1 MIPNNQAQ
9 QQFTNP
15 MGMMMKVDPNLSM
28 FSNDYTLYVGNLN
41 KLISDLDLYKFFIP
55 YGKVLSCR
63 IMKDTYSGESRGFA
77 FVTYSNRSSAEAAKK
92 ALNNTKL
99 HGHEMRIMFKTK
111 LNDLNPK
118 ANVFIKNINES
129 AKSKELYD
137 LCEDFGKL
145 FSFSLKT
152 DKDGKSLGYA
162 YAQFLDEDA
171 ANKAVKELNN
181 KKVHGQELQVE
192 IFQSAQER
200 PRVQTNLY
208 MKNFP
213 LKWTKER
220 IEEFITKELSKNGTI
235 TSSDVKQLKTEDNVE
250 RYYAYVNYETDAQA
264 KKVIDKYND
273 KALDDHTDKEE
284 KFYVTYLMPK
294 KFRQEKL
301 KQKFLTEKNLTNLYI
316 RSLKLN
322 VTVEKL
328 REAFLKYGNIT
339 SVCVKEGNPNVIQ
352 DNINLKFGFINFK
365 NEEDAQE
372 AFLSGKKDA
381 DITALIHETKLNSKF
396 LYFAQPKQ
404 IRKQYNMVRNNM
416 FNNPNLAFGHKG
428 NKPHM
433 MPPQNIPMVNMPIMG
448 NVNITM
454 VNQPFMSK
462 EDKRAQE
469 NELKY
474 DTQWFK
480 NNKET
485 FMGFSDEKKRNL
497 LGGLMFNKVM
507 ETGAVQEKEVAK
519 VTGMLID
526 LEILD
531 YEEIVDMFES
541 RESLNERIV
550 EALEVMNDAD

>member
-1 MIPNNQAQ
+1 MIPNNQAP

-15 MGMMMKVDPNLSM
+15 MGMMMHVDPNLSM
-28 FSNDYTLYVGNLN
+28 FSNDHTLYVGNLN

-77 FVTYSNRSSAEAAKK
+77 FVTYSSRTSAEAAKK
-92 ALNNTKL
+92 ALNNMKL
-99 HGHEMRIMFKTK
+99 HGHEMRIMFKTR

-118 ANVFIKNINES
+118 ANVFIKNISES

-171 ANKAVKELNN
+171 ANKAVEKLNN
-181 KKVHGQELQVE
+181 QKVHGQELQVE
-192 IFQSAQER
+192 IFQSAKER

-235 TSSDVKQLKTEDNVE
+235 TSSDVKQLKTEDSVE
-250 RYYAYVNYETDAQA
+250 RYYAYVNYETDAEA
-264 KKVIDKYND
+264 KKVIDEYND
-273 KALDDHTDKEE
+273 KALDGHTDKEE

-301 KQKFLTEKNLTNLYI
+301 KKKFLTEKNLTNLYI
-316 RSLKLN
+316 RSLKLD
-322 VTVEKL
+322 VTVEML

-372 AFLSGKKDA
+372 AFLSGKKDT

-396 LYFAQPKQ
+396 LYFAQPKM

-416 FNNPNLAFGHKG
+416 FNNPNMAFGNKV

-433 MPPQNIPMVNMPIMG
+433 MPPQNVPMVNMPIMG
-448 NVNITM
+448 NANITM
-454 VNQPFMSK
+454 VNQPYMSK
-462 EDKRAQE
+462 EEKRAQE
-469 NELKY
+469 NELKF

-485 FMGFSDEKKRNL
+485 FMGFSDDKKRNL
-497 LGGLMFNKVM
+497 LGGLMFTKVM

-550 EALEVMNDAD
+550 EALEVINDSD